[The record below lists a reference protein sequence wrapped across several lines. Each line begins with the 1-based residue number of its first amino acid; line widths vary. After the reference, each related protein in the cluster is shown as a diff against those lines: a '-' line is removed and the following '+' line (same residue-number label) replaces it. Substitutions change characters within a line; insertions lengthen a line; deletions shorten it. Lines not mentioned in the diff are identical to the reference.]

1 MQNNQPSIINN
12 QLEGSSRLR
21 KLKANLLIEL
31 SGLWRVFDILPFD
44 ICLILSLRPS
54 EALNLGR

>member
-1 MQNNQPSIINN
+1 MQTQSK
-12 QLEGSSRLR
+12 STDF
-21 KLKANLLIEL
+21 EL
-31 SGLWRVFDILPFD
+31 SGLWRIFDILPFD